1 MRDSLRKYLEIFSK
15 IYPSRP
21 AFDMFPVYE
30 RALDDVP
37 DLDLEAA
44 CEIVLRECRFFPT
57 PAEIRM
63 RVKFPDLFV
72 GTVNKSDCALC
83 GGSGWKRIER
93 ADGAAFAVLCDCTK
107 TVKTKASIA

>member
-21 AFDMFPVYE
+21 PVEVFPVYE
-30 RALDDVP
+30 RALGDVP

-44 CEIVLRECRFFPT
+44 CEICLRECRFFPL

-63 RVKFPDLFV
+63 RVKLPDTFV
-72 GTVNKSDCALC
+72 ATTNHSDCLLC
-83 GGSGWKRIER
+83 GGTRWKRVER
-93 ADGAAFAVLCDCTK
+93 DDGTAFAILCDCAKRERT
-107 TVKTKASIA
+107 A